1 MIRTAARG
9 TSLATPARVRVEKPG
24 SKVFP
29 TEPQHDA
36 TSVEISDQTSP
47 DVGVPRARAGTER
60 GWTFEA
66 ESTAPEVFEHTIVGP
81 APPAPRTQA
90 SAPVRRKPRRLVAL
104 PSLEL
109 VREPRPIAQS
119 PIADDGQV
127 TVPPPS
133 MPYRPRATAVAS
145 GELSVPSVHLDPPRP
160 RERIDDGWTIGD
172 EPPRARGS
180 QRHAARSATG
190 GFPRSAAERA
200 GAIAAQPEAAEPAV
214 PVVPVCLAPPRL
226 PDIPERAAP
235 RLAQGSVTAPLPP
248 MNALSSPQPARRR
261 PPTVEFPTLDEDE
274 PETDPPSDYTLI
286 DPTRSAAA
294 DIVVPRPPERLLP
307 SIHAVVDRRPGRAP
321 RAPERPAVCASRPM
335 HIGRAP
341 FEAVPEP
348 IAPEVA
354 PVPRARVQQAAP
366 RRSQAVGRSRP
377 GPQRPSRPAMQERPA
392 RPASPR
398 PQSVA
403 FSESEAAFFAA
414 GEELANAARNAP
426 FDEELDGATP
436 RPTLWRRLT
445 GRHARLRR

>member
-1 MIRTAARG
+1 
-9 TSLATPARVRVEKPG
+9 VRVEKPG

-36 TSVEISDQTSP
+36 TSVEISDPTSP
-47 DVGVPRARAGTER
+47 EVGVPRARAGTER

-81 APPAPRTQA
+81 APPAPRTRA

-109 VREPRPIAQS
+109 VREPH
-119 PIADDGQV
+119 PIADQGQV
-127 TVPPPS
+127 TVPAPS

-145 GELSVPSVHLDPPRP
+145 GELSVPSVQLEPPQP
-160 RERIDDGWTIGD
+160 RERIDDGWTLGD
-172 EPPRARGS
+172 EPPRPRGS

-200 GAIAAQPEAAEPAV
+200 GAFAAQPQSAES
-214 PVVPVCLAPPRL
+214 VVPVCLAPPRL
-226 PDIPERAAP
+226 PDLPERAVP
-235 RLAQGSVTAPLPP
+235 RLAQGSVTAPLPD
-248 MNALSSPQPARRR
+248 MNALASPQPARRR

-274 PETDPPSDYTLI
+274 PEVDPPSDYTLI
-286 DPTRSAAA
+286 DRTRSAAA
-294 DIVVPRPPERLLP
+294 DIVVPPPPERLLP
-307 SIHAVVDRRPGRAP
+307 SVYSAVDRRPAPAP
-321 RAPERPAVCASRPM
+321 RAPERPAVRASQPM
-335 HIGRAP
+335 QRGRAP
-341 FEAVPEP
+341 FDAVPEP

-354 PVPRARVQQAAP
+354 PAPRAHVLQAAP
-366 RRSQAVGRSRP
+366 RRASAVGRSRP
-377 GPQRPSRPAMQERPA
+377 GGQRTSRPAVQERPVRRA
-392 RPASPR
+392 ASPR
-398 PQSVA
+398 AQSVA

-414 GEELANAARNAP
+414 GEELANAAQNVP
-426 FDEELDGATP
+426 FDDELDGATP